1 MRFLLYTPY
10 VYALGL
16 ILLGFI
22 ASRKRAWGGY
32 FWISLAMA
40 EAARLGLLL
49 FLVQNF
55 GQPVYLLQIRGVSVT
70 LSYQGLYVVMGAA
83 IGGILFGLGLYFR
96 ERDSFPGLWVLG
108 LSLLQLI
115 FVLVL
120 RFAM

>member
-1 MRFLLYTPY
+1 MRFLLYAPY
-10 VYALGL
+10 GYALGL

-32 FWISLAMA
+32 FWISLVIA

-55 GQPVYLLQIRGVSVT
+55 GQPVYLLEIRGVPVT

-83 IGGILFGLGLYFR
+83 IGGALFGLGLYLR
-96 ERDSFPGLWVLG
+96 ERSIFPSLWVLA

-115 FVLVL
+115 LVLVL